1 MILTA
6 VIFTCSLGSPKTMI
20 YTTTFSTQCLD
31 DIKSQNLSICMDYWI
46 DCFIFFLPGLHT
58 VRSYSSETY
67 SNHVKPLFAERYMCV
82 DISFQNNYVKKNRCN
97 EIHSLKNVPL
107 QWNTQSWKCIVAT
120 GFAIKKSLG
129 VFCQF
134 KSTFVI

>member
-82 DISFQNNYVKKNRCN
+82 DISFQNNYVKKKTGAMKYTVSKMYRCN
-97 EIHSLKNVPL
+97 EIHSLENASL
-107 QWNTQSWKCIVAT
+107 QQV
-120 GFAIKKSLG
+120 L
-129 VFCQF
+129 Q
-134 KSTFVI
+134 